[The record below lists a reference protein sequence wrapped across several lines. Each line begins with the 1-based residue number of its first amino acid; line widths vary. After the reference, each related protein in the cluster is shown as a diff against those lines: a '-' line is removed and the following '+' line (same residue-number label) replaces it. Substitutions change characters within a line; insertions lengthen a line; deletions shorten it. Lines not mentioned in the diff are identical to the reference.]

1 MKQEKSFC
9 IDGIVDRDCGCFAAG
24 PTPCRRKAGG
34 SSFTLIELLVVIAI
48 IAILA
53 AILLPAL
60 SASRERARQTAC
72 LSNLKNLGTTFQLYL
87 DGNAGYLP
95 YSSWDWNTY
104 NKAGREIWFRAIG
117 PYTGATET
125 GTDWW
130 SASGDGYANKMLC
143 CPSSENSGESYLTA
157 SITVG
162 MSYYASFM
170 HIGKADTPA
179 NILLV
184 SDTHRGKNM
193 LWTAHGNNLNRT
205 DYGISS
211 QRHAKRSNIVALDG
225 HTDSLTKEFGPWDAS
240 NVDGYW
246 MRFQGQ
252 W

>member
-184 SDTHRGKNM
+184 SDTHRGKNKI
-193 LWTAHGNNLNRT
+193 GR
-205 DYGISS
+205 
-211 QRHAKRSNIVALDG
+211 
-225 HTDSLTKEFGPWDAS
+225 AS
-240 NVDGYW
+240 CRERV
-246 MRFQGQ
+246 
-252 W
+252 